1 MKDSTLT
8 DRQVK
13 SIFVVDDCES
23 HNILLKKLLTD
34 CGYQVHTFNDG
45 YDLLENLKEEKPHL
59 VISDINMPE
68 INGFDLCKEIK
79 SRSESKDI
87 PVMFVSSLDEDEVN
101 GEVEKNGAV
110 GFVQKP
116 FSKKP
121 LMDAVM
127 AQKL

>member
-1 MKDSTLT
+1 
-8 DRQVK
+8 
-13 SIFVVDDCES
+13 
-23 HNILLKKLLTD
+23 
-34 CGYQVHTFNDG
+34 
-45 YDLLENLKEEKPHL
+45 
-59 VISDINMPE
+59 
-68 INGFDLCKEIK
+68 LCKEIK